1 MIAAG
6 IVAGAVAMNVLS
18 VLVVPVLF
26 VLVVPFE
33 KLFPRHRQRVRR
45 PAVGTDIAY
54 AVAQPLMVVAGTAVA
69 VTVAVAS
76 LAWLP
81 GLAVRPLVSMLPST
95 PRLVLGVVL
104 FDMVSYWAHRWSHE
118 VPFLWRFHAV
128 HHSTEHLDWISGFR
142 SHPFDGALV
151 APPFIFLLAA
161 GFSAEFAGALAIIQL
176 VTGLF
181 LHANVRWRLRP
192 LQRVVATPEFHH
204 WHHADEAEAHNTN
217 YAILLPVWDVLF
229 GSYRVPNDRR
239 PQVYGVGGSVP
250 PGLVAQ
256 LIHPLA
262 GLHRP
267 QWIVRHPVA
276 ELRHLRRAVPRG
288 VRQVIAC
295 SRRRRPAAAGT
306 GS

>member
-1 MIAAG
+1 M
-6 IVAGAVAMNVLS
+6 
-18 VLVVPVLF
+18 PVLF

-54 AVAQPLMVVAGTAVA
+54 ALAQPLMVVAGTAVA
-69 VTVAVAS
+69 VVVAVAS

-81 GLAVRPLVSMLPST
+81 GLALRPLVSMLPST

-104 FDMVSYWAHRWSHE
+104 FDLVAYWAHRWSHE

-204 WHHADEAEAHNTN
+204 WHHADEHRGAQHQ
-217 YAILLPVWDVLF
+217 LLDLPAGVGRAV
-229 GSYRVPNDRR
+229 RHVPR
-239 PQVYGVGGSVP
+239 PERPPAAVYGVGG
-250 PGLVAQ
+250 
-256 LIHPLA
+256 
-262 GLHRP
+262 R
-267 QWIVRHPVA
+267 
-276 ELRHLRRAVPRG
+276 
-288 VRQVIAC
+288 C
-295 SRRRRPAAAGT
+295 RPA
-306 GS
+306 SSPS